1 MKTHSLKLSG
11 KIDKEISPDMI
22 GLFFEDINFAADG
35 GLYAEMIE
43 NRSFEAVKSLG
54 ENHNYV
60 LTEDNLYAWS
70 VATENDCSAP
80 LEPTTTAEPTS
91 TSESPLLELS
101 SNEPVS
107 EKNPHYLRFTA
118 KNDGQGFKNKAYD
131 GISLKK
137 GLKYKVSFYARE
149 VNYPQ
154 GQLEIIIKKDGKIYA
169 QSKINFNAIKN
180 RPKEWYD
187 TITVTCDTM
196 EWQKYETELTATD
209 DISGADFEIHL
220 TKAGSI
226 EFDLISMIPEDA
238 VKGIFR
244 KDLFEALKN
253 LNPAFIRF
261 PGGCIVEG
269 TSLMRRY
276 QWKNTIGDLKDR
288 KINTSLWAVQ
298 GGNVMTAWETPD
310 CHYMQSY
317 GIGFYE
323 YFLLCE
329 LLSTE
334 KRVCKPLPV
343 LNIGVACQFRSYQT
357 VPVDSEEFNQYVQ
370 DALDLIEFANGP
382 VTSKWGKIRAQ
393 MGHPEPFNMDMIGIG
408 NEQWESRKVDL
419 APRYLAFEK
428 AIHEK
433 YPEIKCIGTAG
444 PFVNHEKHTQAWNFY
459 REQFKSNKNIAY
471 AVDEHYYVAPEWLYD
486 NVTFYDEYPRDMYV
500 FAGEYAAHDA
510 NLSNSVEGG
519 IAEAAMMTGMERNGD
534 VVKLASYA
542 PLFNRIGHSQWT
554 PDMIW
559 FDADKVV
566 LTPSYYV
573 QKMFSDYA
581 GKWTLQLDGQEKV
594 LRESKLYI
602 SAVTNDDSENANKSA
617 IIKIANG
624 SDEEQ
629 SVKIELNNL
638 QSSGAKTVEIAK
650 LTAASGQ
657 AKKIEATKAICTT
670 NGGNKA
676 ISPELMSNLEACKLR
691 APEDVTYK
699 VENIEFDGTILIPA
713 KSFVVIKL

>member
-11 KIDKEISPDMI
+11 KIDKEISPDMV

-60 LTEDNLYAWS
+60 LSEDNLYAWS
-70 VATENDCSAP
+70 AVDAGT
-80 LEPTTTAEPTS
+80 
-91 TSESPLLELS
+91 LELS
-101 SNEPVS
+101 CNEPLS

-137 GLKYKVSFYARE
+137 GLKYKVFFYARE

-187 TITVTCDTM
+187 TITVSCDTM

-650 LTAASGQ
+650 LSAASGK
-657 AKKIEATKAICTT
+657 AKKVEVTKAICTT